1 MTVSADIDLDPDTFL
16 RQQLARQPHNVMA
29 HMLGGEQIWIK
40 RAGAPHGPGRY
51 RAEGRHRGTAVAG
64 RCVGGQEDPGGI
76 PGPLQFCGVAPA
88 VGANRQARAAE
99 EQQGRLNGFGKRLG
113 GPLAVSCLWVLHG
126 LGLCWR
132 RNKYPEVS
140 DIQTREET
148 ILSGTGFRS
157 DTVRLRCRPGSPA

>member
-1 MTVSADIDLDPDTFL
+1 MTEKMLKFVKIG
-16 RQQLARQPHNVMA
+16 QQTPP
-29 HMLGGEQIWIK
+29 K
-40 RAGAPHGPGRY
+40 R
-51 RAEGRHRGTAVAG
+51 EV
-64 RCVGGQEDPGGI
+64 
-76 PGPLQFCGVAPA
+76 
-88 VGANRQARAAE
+88 ANRREDFNEIYDDFVKQKAE